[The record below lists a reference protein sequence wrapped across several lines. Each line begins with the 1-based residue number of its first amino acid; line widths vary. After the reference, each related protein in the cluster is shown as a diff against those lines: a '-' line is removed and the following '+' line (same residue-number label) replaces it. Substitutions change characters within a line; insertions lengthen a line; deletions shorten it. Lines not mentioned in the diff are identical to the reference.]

1 MFKKK
6 HLVFVFCLVVIIEL
20 ASCKKP
26 PGEGGF
32 ASITGKLYVRNYE
45 ETFTVLTS
53 QYYAAGET
61 VYIIYGDGQEVGN
74 TVKTSYDGSFVFNFL
89 RKGKYKVY
97 ALGKDSTKPYQSVP
111 KESLFEVEITE
122 KKQKMVLDDLV
133 IID

>member
-1 MFKKK
+1 MFTKKY
-6 HLVFVFCLVVIIEL
+6 LRSVFYLAIVFAL

-32 ASITGKLYVRNYE
+32 ASISGKLYAKNYD
-45 ETFTVLTS
+45 ETFTVLIS
-53 QYYAAGET
+53 EYYMAGET
-61 VYIIYGDGQEVGN
+61 IYIIYGDGKEIGN

-97 ALGKDSTKPYQSVP
+97 ALGKDSAQPYLSVP
-111 KESLFEVEITE
+111 KESLFEVTITE
-122 KKQKMVLDDLV
+122 KKQKMILEDIV